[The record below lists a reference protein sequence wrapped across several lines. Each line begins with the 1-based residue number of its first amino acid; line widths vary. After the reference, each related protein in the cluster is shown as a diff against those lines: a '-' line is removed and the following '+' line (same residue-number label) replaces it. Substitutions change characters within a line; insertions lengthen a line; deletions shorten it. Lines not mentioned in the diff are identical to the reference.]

1 MRPAYRIEID
11 GADVTAKWGAC
22 LTRLSITDEAG
33 IKSDTLE
40 VEFDNREKIKAPPVG
55 AKVKVWLGYE
65 PAPVLRGQFVI
76 DEWTLSGPLR
86 TLSISAKAAELTS
99 TIRAAKTRAFD
110 GKTLGAIVNQIAG
123 DHGLTAQVDSELAS
137 IQIAHIDQA
146 NESDLGFLSRLAKR
160 NGGTFKL
167 ADGKLIMAKKGGAN
181 LPSGKAKTAIAM
193 TPDMVGTWS
202 FTQGKR
208 GEYKAVSASYMDHA
222 KGKRVSVS
230 AGSGEPK
237 HRIRTL
243 YGSKAEAEAAAK
255 AELGAYTR
263 GQGTFEVSGPGIP
276 TMFAEATVEAAGFD
290 PDVDGG
296 YLVKS
301 VRHTLEGG
309 GYSTD
314 ISMEAKAT

>member
-1 MRPAYRIEID
+1 MTPAYRIEID
-11 GADVTAKWGAC
+11 GKDFTDLWGKR
-22 LTRLSITDEAG
+22 LTSLSITDEAG

-40 VEFDNREKIKAPPVG
+40 VEFDGRDKIRAPKIG
-55 AKVKVWLGYE
+55 AKVRVWLGYA
-65 PAPVLRGQFVI
+65 PAPVLRGQFII
-76 DEWTLSGPLR
+76 DEWNLSGPLR
-86 TLSISAKAAELTS
+86 TLRVSAKAAELTS
-99 TIRAAKTRAFD
+99 RIRAAKTRAFD
-110 GKTLGAIVNQIAG
+110 GKALGAIVNQIAA

-167 ADGKLIMAKKGGAN
+167 SDGKVMMAKKGGAN
-181 LPSGKAKTAIAM
+181 LPSGTAKTAIAL
-193 TPDMVGTWS
+193 TPDMVGSWS

-208 GEYKAVSASYMDHA
+208 GEYKTVSASYMDHA
-222 KGKRVSVS
+222 KGKRVSVK

-243 YGSKAEAEAAAK
+243 YGSKAEAEAAVK

-276 TMFAEATVEAAGFD
+276 TMFAEASVTAAGFD
-290 PDVDGG
+290 QDVDGG

>member
-1 MRPAYRIEID
+1 MTPAYRIEID
-11 GADVTAKWGAC
+11 GKDFTEQWGK
-22 LTRLSITDEAG
+22 RLMSLVITDEAG

-40 VEFDNREKIKAPPVG
+40 VEFDGRDKIKAPKVG
-55 AKVKVWLGYE
+55 AKIKVWLGYA
-65 PAPVLRGQFVI
+65 PTPVLRGQYVI
-76 DEWTLSGPLR
+76 DEWTLAGPLR
-86 TLSISAKAAELTS
+86 TLRISAKAAELTS

-110 GKTLGAIVNQIAG
+110 NKTLGAIVNQIAA

-167 ADGKLIMAKKGGAN
+167 ADGKVMMAKKGGSN
-181 LPSGKAKTAIAM
+181 LPSGKAKASIAM
-193 TPDMVGTWS
+193 TPDMVSTWS

-208 GEYKAVSASYMDHA
+208 GEYKTVSASYMDHA
-222 KGKRVSVS
+222 KGKRVSVK

-263 GQGTFEVSGPGIP
+263 GQGTFEVDGPGIP
-276 TMFAEATVEAAGFD
+276 TVFAEAIVEAEGFD

-301 VRHTLEGG
+301 VRHSLEGG
-309 GYSTD
+309 GYSTS